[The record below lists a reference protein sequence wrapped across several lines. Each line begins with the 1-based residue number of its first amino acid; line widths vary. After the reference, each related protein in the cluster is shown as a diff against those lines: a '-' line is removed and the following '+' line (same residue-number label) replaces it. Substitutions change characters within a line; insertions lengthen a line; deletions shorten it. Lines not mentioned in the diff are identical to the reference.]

1 VSIIDQIRLDSH
13 NSPPSQVKRDNQTSP
28 QQIPSWGSSISK
40 DPHDGIGNVLP
51 VHKVTLGQFYMDAN
65 EVTVR
70 VEIAMGEIALNVLQ
84 AILTDKLPTSTRQ
97 LANYSDSFNPETW
110 ILFQLS

>member
-1 VSIIDQIRLDSH
+1 ME
-13 NSPPSQVKRDNQTSP
+13 
-28 QQIPSWGSSISK
+28 
-40 DPHDGIGNVLP
+40 DPYDGIGNVLP

-65 EVTVR
+65 EVTVTVR

>member
-1 VSIIDQIRLDSH
+1 ME
-13 NSPPSQVKRDNQTSP
+13 
-28 QQIPSWGSSISK
+28 

-84 AILTDKLPTSTRQ
+84 AILTDRLPTSTRQ

>member
-1 VSIIDQIRLDSH
+1 MED
-13 NSPPSQVKRDNQTSP
+13 P
-28 QQIPSWGSSISK
+28 Q
-40 DPHDGIGNVLP
+40 DGIGNVLP

-65 EVTVR
+65 EVTVTVR